1 MSNRFDNKKLL
12 YLLIGLIA
20 ILLLTVVIKIPKE
33 RATLRSKIVEF
44 DTSEVNKI
52 ILYPRVSIGNAVEF
66 NKNNNKWKVQQG
78 NIVSATQEG
87 VVQNIFSDVLRI
99 KPQSL
104 AAVSKSNWKEFEV
117 TDSLATRIKFLDRKG
132 KILADLMI
140 GKFNYRQPDNTYA
153 GYGGNNI
160 QVTSFVRLYSE
171 QNVYAVDGLL
181 PFSFNS
187 KFDDWRDRTFI
198 KSDKNNITSI
208 RFVYPSDSSFSL
220 IRKDKVWQIGDKTAD
235 STSTAN
241 FLVSLGILNGE
252 NFKDDFKPVLS
263 PVYQVFIE
271 GNNLLSI
278 TVICFKGDGTDEFIF
293 NSSLNPEVYFTTKKD
308 GIFEKLFKPKNYFLK
323 QEKKR

>member
-278 TVICFKGDGTDEFIF
+278 TVKCFKGDGTDEFIF
-293 NSSLNPEVYFTTKKD
+293 NSSLNPEVYLRLKKMEYLRSFLNPKI
-308 GIFEKLFKPKNYFLK
+308 IF
-323 QEKKR
+323 

>member
-252 NFKDDFKPVLS
+252 NFKDDFKPILS

-278 TVICFKGDGTDEFIF
+278 TVKCFKGDGTDEFIF

>member
-104 AAVSKSNWKEFEV
+104 AAVSKSKWKEFEV

-252 NFKDDFKPVLS
+252 NFKDDFKPILS

-278 TVICFKGDGTDEFIF
+278 TVKCFKGDGTDEFIF